1 MSFAMMDS
9 DTTEKQ
15 FKVIKP
21 CIDQDTKRRLKP
33 GEFYTFESDFEKGR
47 HLAEG
52 NIVPVGTKIER
63 AVAAPTETRKRRT
76 RKKRN
81 ELETHNGVNGK

>member
-1 MSFAMMDS
+1 MTGEF
-9 DTTEKQ
+9 E
-15 FKVIKP
+15 VVKP

-33 GEFYTFESDFEKGR
+33 GELYTFKSDFEKGR

-52 NIVPVGTKIER
+52 NVIPIGTKIER
-63 AVAAPTETRKRRT
+63 AVSGPQETRKRRT

-81 ELETHNGVNGK
+81 EPETHNGSNGE